1 MNCSADGAAAVL
13 RHVSHRV
20 GQKLLGTCSSKL
32 EPGPCRSTDTKR
44 QRIAV
49 EVSRFV
55 LQCPAFGAGIGSIDS
70 CPVDGVAAIE
80 PALPK
85 RGGRSPR
92 PDRPTGNHRPPSSA
106 SPSGPEGL
114 PGSLSSAGAEA
125 PTADRTRPSPM
136 ARDDG
141 VAGPN
146 PPRWVQPDIAAP
158 AVLTDVGQRP
168 GTSRVSRKCD
178 PNASTQA
185 SRGTSVR
192 TAGNEMHLAQ

>member
-20 GQKLLGTCSSKL
+20 GQKLLGTCSSKP
-32 EPGPCRSTDTKR
+32 EPGPCRSTDAKR

-55 LQCPAFGAGIGSIDS
+55 LQCPAFSAGIRSSGP
-70 CPVDGVAAIE
+70 CPVDSVAAIE

-114 PGSLSSAGAEA
+114 PRSPPPTGAEA
-125 PTADRTRPSPM
+125 PAADRTRPSPM

-141 VAGPN
+141 VVSPN
-146 PPRWVQPDIAAP
+146 PPRRIQPDIAAP

-168 GTSRVSRKCD
+168 GASRVSRKCD
-178 PNASTQA
+178 PDASTQA
-185 SRGTSVR
+185 SHGTSVR